1 MARYNRA
8 MGRIRASLMIIGA
21 AVVLLHGC
29 RENAPL
35 QADTIQLGRSLNPDN
50 SVAAHTSTFGRGD
63 TVYVAVLT
71 TAPGSGTISVKWVYQ
86 GRVID
91 EPKREVSYREP
102 AATGFHLVPSG
113 GFPPGAYSVEAF
125 IDGKSVGSRNFS
137 VEQ

>member
-1 MARYNRA
+1 
-8 MGRIRASLMIIGA
+8 MGRIRASLVIVGV

-29 RENAPL
+29 RQNEPL
-35 QADTIQLGRSLNPDN
+35 QVDTIQLGRALNPDN
-50 SVAAHTSTFGRGD
+50 SVAAHTTTFGHAD

-71 TAPGSGTISVKWVYQ
+71 TAAGSGTISVKWIYQ

-91 EPKREVSYREP
+91 EPKRDVSYREP
-102 AATGFHLVPSG
+102 AATEFHLVNSG

-137 VEQ
+137 VQQ